1 MIEFEKDD
9 LIMISDYKEKFI
21 LFHNYISTY
30 EKEMA
35 RLTASVDTTE
45 KELLKLRI
53 ESENFLDNMAAK
65 YKIEKNKIIDEIYP
79 KI

>member
-1 MIEFEKDD
+1 MNFEKEE

-21 LFHNYISTY
+21 LFNNYISNY

-35 RLTASVDTTE
+35 KLMASVDTTE
-45 KELLKLRI
+45 RELIKLRE
-53 ESENFLDNMAAK
+53 ESELFLDKLAAK
-65 YKIEKNKIIDEIYP
+65 YNIEKNKIIYEVYN